1 MTEKEKDVAK
11 GYLDLTFQSSPDFLR
26 SLPGVDRVGMD
37 PITYLGGS
45 GPSLTAAPPFG
56 PQEQEGAGRE
66 AEADGH
72 KVLPVKRT
80 LTMLESE
87 LSGMNSHM
95 DVRGLHPRVPGIAG
109 LAVDA
114 RGVAGAEQERGGIL
128 VGSSLPGLVH
138 SHFGSTRP
146 GRPGE
151 PIYLQHKMLFARRRR
166 VAS

>member
-11 GYLDLTFQSSPDFLR
+11 GFDLTFQSSPDFLR

-66 AEADGH
+66 AEADDLEAPGH

-95 DVRGLHPRVPGIAG
+95 DVRGLHPRVPGVAG

-128 VGSSLPGLVH
+128 VGSSLPGLVY

-151 PIYLQHKMLFARRRR
+151 PTNLQH
-166 VAS
+166 